1 MQNENAALFHFAKKF
16 ITVDTLC
23 DIGEQLVNMAEDL
36 GLAKDTAFRLADL
49 NEQEIEMM
57 AKWQTVQHN
66 MELRLAEMDKIMFK
80 A

>member
-1 MQNENAALFHFAKKF
+1 MESHPHFGKKF
-16 ITVDTLC
+16 ITVSVLC
-23 DIGEQLVNMAEDL
+23 DVGEQLVNMAEDL

-57 AKWQTVQHN
+57 AKWQTLQHN